1 LVPTTLPAPLLFST
15 ITGWP
20 MVLVISVAMMRAS
33 TSVVPPGGND
43 EMMRIGFVG

>member
-15 ITGWP
+15 ITGWL
-20 MVLVISVAMMRAS
+20 MVLAISVAMMRAS